1 MVELIR
7 ALGVFCE
14 PPKDEHIKLAEIL
27 GFSESP
33 CSDIYQE
40 IFCDNLPPYASIY
53 TSNEGIVGGEALG
66 RISGFWQALQRDVP
80 HEPDHLSRLL
90 GLAAFLQESQASEQE
105 PARAV
110 LIERSLAALF
120 WEHLLPWLPMYL
132 DRIESFGKG
141 TVYDDW
147 AKLLSETLI
156 CKFETLGPLENLPRH
171 LDASSR
177 LLDPRR
183 SGATQFLSS
192 LLAPVQSGFI
202 LLREDLNNISA
213 EIGIPTEDRERQGI
227 LKDLLREEPKQT
239 LEGLAKV
246 AYERSY
252 YTSERWGLLGSLC
265 LHWERRAK
273 ESGELLHQLSCDL
286 KEED

>member
-40 IFCDNLPPYASIY
+40 IFCHNLPPYASVY

-80 HEPDHLSRLL
+80 HDPDHLGRLL
-90 GLAAFLQESQASEQE
+90 GLAALLEESQVSEQE
-105 PARAV
+105 PARAL

-120 WEHLLPWLPMYL
+120 WEHLLPWAPMYL
-132 DRIESFGKG
+132 DRVESIGKG
-141 TVYDDW
+141 TVYGDW
-147 AKLLSETLI
+147 ARLLSEILI
-156 CKFETLGPLENLPRH
+156 YKFELLGPLEDLPRH
-171 LDASSR
+171 LDASSG

-183 SGATQFLSS
+183 SGAPQFLSS
-192 LLAPVQSGFI
+192 LFAPVQSGFI
-202 LLREDLNNISA
+202 LLREDLNNLSA
-213 EIGIPTEDRERQGI
+213 EIGISTEDHDRQGI
-227 LKDLLREEPKQT
+227 LKDLLRLAPKQT
-239 LEGLAKV
+239 LEELAKV
-246 AYERSY
+246 AYERSH
-252 YTSERWGLLGSLC
+252 YTSGKWGPLGDLC

-286 KEED
+286 KEEN